1 MKVPLSWLRDFAP
14 FGDDV
19 DDLASSLSELGLVV
33 EGVERVGEGLDGV
46 IVARV
51 VATSV
56 HPDAD
61 KVQLVEVD
69 AGDGGPT
76 RQIVCGAFNFG
87 PGDLVPLA
95 TIGARLPNGMEI
107 ARRKVRGQWSEG
119 MLCSPKEL
127 GLADDHAGIMIVEAE
142 GAAPGMPLADALGIH
157 PDVVFDLDIT
167 PNRPDALSVAGV
179 ARDLAA
185 HYRLPVRHPRA
196 AAPWATARRRPPSWS
211 RPPTSRP
218 ASPAPSSGASPSAR
232 RPGGWRAG

>member
-51 VATSV
+51 VATTV

-69 AGDGGPT
+69 AGDGDGAT

-95 TIGARLPNGMEI
+95 TDRRPAAQRHGDRPAQGA
-107 ARRKVRGQWSEG
+107 
-119 MLCSPKEL
+119 
-127 GLADDHAGIMIVEAE
+127 
-142 GAAPGMPLADALGIH
+142 GAVVGGDA
-157 PDVVFDLDIT
+157 V
-167 PNRPDALSVAGV
+167 
-179 ARDLAA
+179 LAA
-185 HYRLPVRHPRA
+185 RS
-196 AAPWATARRRPPSWS
+196 WAW
-211 RPPTSRP
+211 PTTT
-218 ASPAPSSGASPSAR
+218 
-232 RPGGWRAG
+232 PGS